1 MRFPKVQSTFG
12 VTPYNPER
20 DTDEK
25 RRAIYEHYESQM
37 GAQPLPPETLPWNKP
52 FPPGVEAQQAFD
64 RMLQERVVDPL
75 ARAGYEGLGA
85 GLAAIPS
92 AAHEMI
98 VPQTE
103 FDIAGTIIPLSGVAK
118 AIKADKR
125 AFPEITKAMR
135 AEKKAKDVREYS
147 RAIKALRG
155 NNANLGEMDD
165 VDLGAIKISPDIKV
179 TPGMAQKNFDAS
191 RNEAID
197 QEKFKMGTRPLSEN
211 PRSTEVTGI
220 DGGVFAYLND
230 DSEFD
235 RLLTLNKDLPG
246 LEKLIKERAVLL
258 RGNGG
263 RTPSYYRETP
273 GLRKIESE
281 IAKILKENQNDLELP
296 EYLWPRG
303 KQVTPKDI
311 LLDKIME
318 RDQINW
324 SSDLQNRIDAGKIK
338 NRQYRDQIESE
349 RLQEEYR
356 KDKWSKKTA
365 EIMQKKQ
372 STKTENPFRRVTENL
387 DESKLS
393 PVQKFW
399 NKIDDPEGTLKKTYD
414 ELAKTAASPY
424 VGDNIANP
432 VFQIDRKG
440 LPTAQMPVEH
450 FSPKNNHVGIGVELG
465 RPDPF
470 AWMDVKLG
478 VSKNWLEKSKGKPR
492 LIETMSDLIA
502 HDDYMDHLNRGDRV
516 VFHIYSTN
524 PRVNRVIVPGAPN
537 VKRIIDAAKK
547 LQGKG
552 VDAQIVVN
560 KIPEMNKLN
569 VKGMTLPE
577 MRETGVRFEERN
589 LGLDEEQLDRLRKVF
604 GDF

>member
-1 MRFPKVQSTFG
+1 MKFPKIQSTFG
-12 VTPYNPER
+12 ITPYNPDR
-20 DTDEK
+20 DSDEK
-25 RRAIYEHYESQM
+25 RRAIFEHYQSQM

-64 RMLQERVVDPL
+64 TMLQERVVDPL
-75 ARAGYEGLGA
+75 ARAGYEDLGA
-85 GLAAIPS
+85 GLASIPS

-103 FDIAGTIIPLSGVAK
+103 FDVAGTIIPLPGVAK
-118 AIKADKR
+118 AMKQGKYRKIRAAMEAEDPEKVGEIIAKQAGKR
-125 AFPEITKAMR
+125 
-135 AEKKAKDVREYS
+135 
-147 RAIKALRG
+147 
-155 NNANLGEMDD
+155 
-165 VDLGAIKISPDIKV
+165 DL
-179 TPGMAQKNFDAS
+179 
-191 RNEAID
+191 
-197 QEKFKMGTRPLSEN
+197 
-211 PRSTEVTGI
+211 
-220 DGGVFAYLND
+220 
-230 DSEFD
+230 FD
-235 RLLTLNKDLPG
+235 R
-246 LEKLIKERAVLL
+246 
-258 RGNGG
+258 
-263 RTPSYYRETP
+263 
-273 GLRKIESE
+273 
-281 IAKILKENQNDLELP
+281 
-296 EYLWPRG
+296 
-303 KQVTPKDI
+303 
-311 LLDKIME
+311 
-318 RDQINW
+318 
-324 SSDLQNRIDAGKIK
+324 
-338 NRQYRDQIESE
+338 
-349 RLQEEYR
+349 
-356 KDKWSKKTA
+356 SKKTA
-365 EIMQKKQ
+365 KIMQEKQ
-372 STKTENPFRRVTENL
+372 STKTENPFRLVTENL

-393 PVQKFW
+393 PVQEFW

-414 ELAKTAASPY
+414 ELATTAASPY

-478 VSKNWLEKSKGKPR
+478 VSKNWLKKSKGKPR

-502 HDDYMDHLNRGDRV
+502 HDEYMDHLNRGDRV

-524 PRVNRVIVPGAPN
+524 PRVNRTIVPGAPS

-547 LQGKG
+547 LQGEG
-552 VDAQIVVN
+552 VNAKIVVN